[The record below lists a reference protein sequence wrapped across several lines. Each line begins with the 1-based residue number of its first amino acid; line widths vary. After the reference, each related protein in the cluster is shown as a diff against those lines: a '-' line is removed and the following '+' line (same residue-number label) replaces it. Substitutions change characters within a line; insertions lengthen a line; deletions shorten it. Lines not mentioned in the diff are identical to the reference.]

1 MSAEVGREA
10 CPCCPVPSRLCA
22 RAPRCLR
29 LVWSV
34 LSCGGS
40 VLCVSVSHARALSA
54 PPPVSSNIYIPP
66 VPVPVAVPV
75 PVNQRLF

>member
-22 RAPRCLR
+22 RASRCLR

-40 VLCVSVSHARALSA
+40 VLCVSVSHARALSG
-54 PPPVSSNIYIPP
+54 PPLFLLTYH
-66 VPVPVAVPV
+66 
-75 PVNQRLF
+75 RLTHAYS